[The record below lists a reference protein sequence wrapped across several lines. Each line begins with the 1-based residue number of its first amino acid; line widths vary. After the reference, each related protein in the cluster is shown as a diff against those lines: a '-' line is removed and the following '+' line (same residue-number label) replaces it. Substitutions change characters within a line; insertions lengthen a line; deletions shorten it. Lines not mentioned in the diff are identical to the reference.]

1 MAAFLVLSPP
11 GASAE
16 HADCRFVRD
25 GFSWTAA
32 IFPVLWAIG
41 HGLYRDA
48 IVLALIRLGG
58 LIALASPGFHAL
70 GWAVLLASGLICGFE
85 ARHRHA
91 RALVDRGWRDRGV
104 ITAIDLA
111 EAEAIHYGVNEDA
124 PSDLSPQPSVAER
137 IGAARP
143 GLHLGMIELQKG
155 R

>member
-16 HADCRFVRD
+16 HADCRFVQD
-25 GFSWTAA
+25 GFCWTAA
-32 IFPVLWAIG
+32 VFPVLWAIG

-48 IVLALIRLGG
+48 IVLAVIRLGG
-58 LIALASPGFHAL
+58 LASLALPGFHAL
-70 GWAVLLASGLICGFE
+70 GLAVLLASSLICGFE

-91 RALVDRGWRDRGV
+91 RALVVRGWRDRGV

-111 EAEAIHYGVNEDA
+111 EAEAIHYGVDEHA
-124 PSDLSPQPSVAER
+124 PSDLATQPTAAER
-137 IGAARP
+137 VGAARP
-143 GLHLGMIELQKG
+143 GLQLGMIELQKG